1 MRAGRPNGREDRTG
15 SGLRF
20 LRRVRLPNAWLLA
33 ALVALV
39 LIYPFLDDN
48 AVGHAAIAIFDLAI
62 LMLALR
68 AARAG
73 GYETRLGWVLV
84 IPAMLLHAGGAFGFN
99 DVVYAAGLIAQAAFH
114 AFIVSCLMR
123 YMLRDEIMTV
133 DELFAAAGLYV
144 SMAFVF
150 AYLYT
155 FIEFLTPGAFY
166 INPSNNPDGL
176 VRWWELLYFSF
187 TCLTSVGFGEIT
199 PVDDHARSLVMIEQM
214 VGVLYLALII
224 SRLVTMQSRRI
235 GRAREPDA

>member
-1 MRAGRPNGREDRTG
+1 MRAGRPNGREDGTG
-15 SGLRF
+15 SGLKF
-20 LRRVRLPNAWLLA
+20 LRNVRLPNAWLLA

-39 LIYPFLDDN
+39 LIYPFLDDH
-48 AVGHAAIAIFDLAI
+48 AIGRAAIAVFDLAI

-68 AARAG
+68 AVRAG
-73 GYETRLGWVLV
+73 GYETRLGWMLV
-84 IPAMLLHAGGAFGFN
+84 VPAMLLHAGGAFGFH
-99 DVVYAAGLIAQAAFH
+99 DLVYGAGLLAQAAFH
-114 AFIVSCLMR
+114 GFIVSCLLR

-155 FIEFLTPGAFY
+155 FIEFLTPGAFF
-166 INPSNNPDGL
+166 INPMNNLDGL

-214 VGVLYLALII
+214 MGVLYLALII
-224 SRLVTMQSRRI
+224 SRLVTLQSNRANRR
-235 GRAREPDA
+235 RDADA